1 MSAPEVTSPEL
12 IQQALNAIGRAFRDH
27 CAVIDALEEDQDTF
41 NPERA
46 VPPRC
51 EWGCA
56 IVSRF
61 ITPEDRW
68 VCDVLDGAEGPRGIV
83 WPLPPTLPEG
93 AMVLEL
99 VTAGTGTRILLTPRV
114 CRELET
120 AGAKLLGITPICWDP
135 DDAEQLGP
143 HEPLPSVSITLI
155 PQSVHGDKTPPIPQ
169 IQATLTARTLNAPCV
184 LLAVKRPA
192 GLPR

>member
-1 MSAPEVTSPEL
+1 MTSPEMISL
-12 IQQALNAIGRAFRDH
+12 ALNAIGRAFKDH
-27 CAVIDALEEDQDTF
+27 CAVIDALEEDQDTY

-56 IVSRF
+56 IVSRY

-68 VCDVLDGAEGPRGIV
+68 VCDVLDSEGP
-83 WPLPPTLPEG
+83 LAFPPSLPEG
-93 AMVLEL
+93 AMVLEV

-114 CRELET
+114 CRELEQ
-120 AGAKLLGITPICWDP
+120 AGAKLMGITPVCWGDP
-135 DDAEQLGP
+135 EDAELLGP
-143 HEPLPSVSITLI
+143 DEPLPSVSISLI
-155 PQSVHGDKTPPIPQ
+155 PQSIFGDKTAPIPQ
-169 IQATLTARTLNAPCV
+169 IQATLTARTLNAPYV
-184 LLAVKRPA
+184 LLAVNRPA

>member
-1 MSAPEVTSPEL
+1 MSTPDVPNREL
-12 IQQALNAIGRAFRDH
+12 IQQALNAIGRAFKDH

-56 IVSRF
+56 IVSRY

-68 VCDVLDGAEGPRGIV
+68 VCDVLFGAEGPRGIV
-83 WPLPPTLPEG
+83 WPLPPSLPEG

-114 CRELET
+114 CRELEQ
-120 AGAKLLGITPICWDP
+120 AGAKLLGITPIVF
-135 DDAEQLGP
+135 DAVDVEQLGP
-143 HEPLPSVSITLI
+143 YEPLPSVNVLLI
-155 PQSVHGDKTPPIPQ
+155 LQSVHGDKTAPIPQ
-169 IQATLTARTLNAPCV
+169 IQATLTARTLNAPYV
-184 LLAVKRPA
+184 LLARSRPP

>member
-1 MSAPEVTSPEL
+1 MSTPDVPNREL
-12 IQQALNAIGRAFRDH
+12 IQQALDAIGRALRDH
-27 CAVIDALEEDQDTF
+27 WAVVDALEDDHDAF

-46 VPPRC
+46 LPLRC

-56 IVSRF
+56 IVSRY

-68 VCDVLDGAEGPRGIV
+68 VCDVLDSEGP
-83 WPLPPTLPEG
+83 LAFPPSLPEG

-114 CRELET
+114 CRELEQ
-120 AGAKLLGITPICWDP
+120 AGAKLLGITGVCFDP
-135 DDAEQLGP
+135 EDAERLGP
-143 HEPLPSVSITLI
+143 YEPLPSVSITLI
-155 PQSVHGDKTPPIPQ
+155 PQSVHGDKTAPIPQ
-169 IQATLTARTLNAPCV
+169 IQATLTARTLNAPYV
-184 LLAVKRPA
+184 LLARSRPP